1 MLVAVRTHIQ
11 IPHDVVIEKKTYSF
25 NPTCEVP
32 ENWGKAAVTNAK
44 NIFFE
49 VTDAIDESKYTVKDK
64 FYGKS
69 LEQIVE
75 KFSPS
80 KRRKLHD
87 FIHDLDLED
96 ESPVELPKPVATDHL
111 SEILKL
117 EPEPEKAF
125 ESGLDLLSRKKLL
138 EYATEKNI
146 PLPSDVVAKDD
157 ILQFIK
163 DYEKGQ

>member
-32 ENWGKAAVTNAK
+32 ENWGKAAITNAK
-44 NIFFE
+44 NVFMDGN
-49 VTDAIDESKYTVKDK
+49 VAIDESKYTVKDK

-69 LEQIVE
+69 LEEIVVH
-75 KFSPS
+75 FSPS

-87 FIHDLDLED
+87 FIHELDLED
-96 ESPVELPKPVATDHL
+96 ESPLELPKPVATDAL
-111 SEILKL
+111 ADLLKL
-117 EPEPEKAF
+117 DPEPVKAVD
-125 ESGLDLLSRKKLL
+125 SSLDLMSRKGLL
-138 EYATEKNI
+138 SYAEKSNI
-146 PLPSDVVAKDD
+146 PIGSDIVTKDD
-157 ILQFIK
+157 ILQYIK